1 MDKSECCELCYE
13 KLYKIDINEPY
24 YRLYSDIINVFM
36 SSGVIN
42 MFLILK
48 GMKLICVTV

>member
-13 KLYKIDINEPY
+13 KLFKIDINEPY

-42 MFLILK
+42 IVHK
-48 GMKLICVTV
+48 KLSDAELHHL